1 MAFNPLDIL
10 WGIWQFIKDLYM
22 IITNFDKM
30 IKFTNFSLFLIISP
44 YLVKLIPFPFLYMM
58 AKMKDK
64 KNKAAFGKNLAAF
77 DKKINNQIDS
87 GAKIEINEEQYGYLP
102 QATKDRLKSMQKG
115 GMGAL
120 SVFMSSPGIMEYIQ
134 TIFFIIFIYY
144 WETSGKCG
152 AAVDKKRTENEKIIN
167 EKEKITGDLKNGKA
181 QRDEAQ
187 SKINNAKKTINNLGL
202 GYSFTQLFWDG
213 LYTAIIPM
221 LFYFG
226 YYTFLVFVPFVGM
239 ALKIIQMI
247 PIINKIFGGTLIY
260 FFYNV
265 MRNFRD
271 ITKRNKCQ

>member
-10 WGIWQFIKDLYM
+10 WGIWQFIKDLYL
-22 IITNFDKM
+22 IITNFDQM

-167 EKEKITGDLKNGKA
+167 EKEKITGNIKEPYLKR
-181 QRDEAQ
+181 QEAQ
-187 SKINNAKKTINNLGL
+187 KIIDNAKKTNSNLGL

-221 LFYFG
+221 IFYFG
-226 YYTFLVFVPFVGM
+226 YYTFLVFVPFLGM

>member
-10 WGIWQFIKDLYM
+10 WGIWQFIKDLWM

-44 YLVKLIPFPFLYMM
+44 YLVKLIPFPFQYMM
-58 AKMKDK
+58 AKMKEK
-64 KNKAAFGKNLAAF
+64 KNKAAFAKNLAAF
-77 DKKINNQIDS
+77 DQKINNQIDS

-102 QATKDRLKSMQKG
+102 QTTKDRLKSMQKG

-152 AAVDKKRTENEKIIN
+152 ETVNKKRKENENIIKEN
-167 EKEKITGDLKNGKA
+167 EKITGDLKNERTPRAK
-181 QRDEAQ
+181 AQ
-187 SKINNAKKTINNLGL
+187 SKIDNAKKTINNLGL

-239 ALKIIQMI
+239 ALKIVQMI

-260 FFYNV
+260 FFYNI